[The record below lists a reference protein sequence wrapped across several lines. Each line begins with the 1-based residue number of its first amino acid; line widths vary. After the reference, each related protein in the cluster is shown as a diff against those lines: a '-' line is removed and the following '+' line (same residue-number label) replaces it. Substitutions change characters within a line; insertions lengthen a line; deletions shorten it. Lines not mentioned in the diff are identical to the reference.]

1 MSTLM
6 NNIAT
11 FTKISECFKIFGGKC
26 RVGGLRVTEIFFSR
40 PYPSSWD
47 LINREKMECAL
58 LGSSND

>member
-1 MSTLM
+1 M

-11 FTKISECFKIFGGKC
+11 FTKTSECFKIFGSKC
-26 RVGGLRVTEIFFSR
+26 GVGGLRVMEIFFSR

>member
-1 MSTLM
+1 M

-11 FTKISECFKIFGGKC
+11 FTKIYECFKIFGSKC
-26 RVGGLRVTEIFFSR
+26 RVGGLRVTEIFFSC

-47 LINREKMECAL
+47 LINREKMACAL